1 MAPASLW
8 RGVALMTTGGLLFAG
23 MGAMAKL
30 ASPSIATLELVAAR
44 SLVTLAVMELVRR
57 RGAVPLVFYQH
68 GILLSRC
75 LAGFL
80 GISAYFYALKFIPLG
95 DAVLLNNASPVLT
108 STGAVLLLGEKM
120 NKAKLFA
127 MVGSMVG
134 IWLLVHEKTGA
145 VEVRGATVGAW
156 SAVASAWALI
166 SLKIATRQNRSVMV
180 VWSLAA
186 VSLLVSLLFG
196 AVAQDWQWP
205 DGREA
210 LLMVATGV
218 LAAMAQLLMT
228 MGYRLMDASLAAIYS
243 YCTPV
248 FAVLLSMALLGQR
261 PSLSLLLGGLCVI
274 GSGAAVAWREQVRR
288 AALLP

>member
-145 VEVRGATVGAW
+145 LEVRGATVGAL